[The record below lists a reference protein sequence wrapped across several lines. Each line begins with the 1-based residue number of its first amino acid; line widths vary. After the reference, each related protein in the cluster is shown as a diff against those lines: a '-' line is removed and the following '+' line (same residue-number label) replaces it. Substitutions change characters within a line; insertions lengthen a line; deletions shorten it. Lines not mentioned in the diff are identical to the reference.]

1 MDTLTL
7 DFQSVEL
14 TDEQFYQLCINN
26 HDLRIERN
34 ANGDLVIMPPTG
46 GETGNKNAGI
56 IAQLWL
62 WNNRDNLGKV
72 FDSSTGFILPN
83 GANRSPDA
91 SWIPIARWNGLT
103 AQQKQ
108 RFLPLCPDF
117 AIELLSP
124 SDDLVKTQAKM
135 QEYLDNG
142 MVLGWLINP
151 LQQQVEIYRQGK
163 QVEILQAPNS
173 LPGESVLFGFVLDLQ
188 PIW

>member
-7 DFQSVEL
+7 DFQSIEL

-26 HDLRIERN
+26 RDLRIERN
-34 ANGDLVIMPPTG
+34 ANGDLIIMPPTG
-46 GETGNKNAGI
+46 GATGHRNGRLIQQLFNWSDRYGTGI
-56 IAQLWL
+56 A
-62 WNNRDNLGKV
+62 

-91 SWIPIARWNGLT
+91 SWIPIAKWNALT
-103 AQQKQ
+103 DKQKQ

-117 AIELLSP
+117 AIELLST
-124 SDDLVKTQAKM
+124 SDNLAKTQAKM

-151 LQQQVEIYRQGK
+151 SQQQVEIYRQGK
-163 QVEILQAPNS
+163 QVEILNAPIS
-173 LPGESVLFGFVLDLQ
+173 LSGEDVLSGFVLDLQ

>member
-1 MDTLTL
+1 MDTFTL
-7 DFQSVEL
+7 DFQSIEL

-26 HDLRIERN
+26 RDLRIERN

-62 WNNRDNLGKV
+62 WNNRDRLGKV
-72 FDSSTGFILPN
+72 FDSSTGFILSN

-91 SWIPIARWNGLT
+91 SWIPVAKWDGLT
-103 AQQKQ
+103 NLQKQ

-124 SDDLVKTQAKM
+124 SDNLIKTQEKM

-151 LQQQVEIYRQGK
+151 SQQQVEIYRQGK
-163 QVEILQAPNS
+163 QVEVLNAPNS
-173 LPGESVLFGFVLDLQ
+173 LSGESVLPGFVLDLQ

>member
-1 MDTLTL
+1 MNTFTL
-7 DFQSVEL
+7 DFQSIEL
-14 TDEQFYQLCINN
+14 TDEQFYQLCVNN
-26 HDLRIERN
+26 RDLHIERN

-56 IAQLWL
+56 VAQLWV

-91 SWIPIARWNGLT
+91 SWIPLTIWDGLT
-103 AQQKQ
+103 EDEKQ

-117 AIELLSP
+117 AVELLSP
-124 SDDLVKTQAKM
+124 SDNLAKTQEKM
-135 QEYLDNG
+135 REYIDNG

-151 LQQQVEIYRQGK
+151 VQQQVEIYRQRK
-163 QVEILQAPNS
+163 PVEVLDSPNS
-173 LPGESVLFGFVLDLQ
+173 LSGENILPGLVLDLQ
-188 PIW
+188 PVW